1 MAGPSARP
9 QADVRPK
16 LRLDKWLWAARFFK
30 TRDLAVDVIERGH
43 VRINGQKCRKP
54 GHGVG
59 AGDVLTFAQGG
70 HIRVVRVLSLAD
82 RRGAAPEAQLLY
94 IDLDETAPAATASP
108 LE

>member
-1 MAGPSARP
+1 MGEK
-9 QADVRPK
+9 RPK

-30 TRDLAVDVIERGH
+30 SRDLAVEVIERGH

-59 AGDVLTFAQGG
+59 QGDVLTFAQAGN
-70 HIRVVRVLSLAD
+70 IRVVRVTTMAAQ
-82 RRGAAPEAQLLY
+82 RGSATDAQQLY
-94 IDLDETAPAATASP
+94 HDLEQTSPDATVSP

>member
-1 MAGPSARP
+1 MGEK
-9 QADVRPK
+9 RPK

-30 TRDLAVDVIERGH
+30 SRDLAVEVIERGH

-59 AGDVLTFAQGG
+59 AGDVLTFAQAGE
-70 HIRVVRVLSLAD
+70 IRVVRVTALD
-82 RRGAAPEAQLLY
+82 DKRGSASVAQLLY
-94 IDLDETAPAATASP
+94 HDLDQTNPDATVSP

>member
-9 QADVRPK
+9 APDVQPK

-30 TRDLAVDVIERGH
+30 SRDLAVEVIERGH
-43 VRINGQKCRKP
+43 VRINTAKCRKP

-59 AGDVLTFAQGG
+59 VGDVLTFAQAGN
-70 HIRVVRVLSLAD
+70 IRVVRVTALD
-82 RRGAAPEAQLLY
+82 DKRGSATDAQQLY
-94 IDLDETAPAATASP
+94 HDLDQTDLDATASP